1 MQCMDRTSLEGYL
14 SQGLSLGEI
23 GKRFGKHEATVAYWL
38 KKHGL
43 VAVNRDKHTAKGDLD
58 QHDLEKLVD
67 EGASIAE
74 IAEKVGR
81 SKATVRHWLGQYGLQ
96 THALSGASSR
106 PGVDQARIS
115 GQTEPLLECPHHG
128 DVRHILEGR
137 GYYRCR
143 QCRIEA
149 VVRRRRKVKKTL
161 VAEAGGKCR
170 LCGYSRCL
178 AALEFHHVDPTTK
191 KFELSRRGARSI
203 ATLRSEARKC
213 VLLCANCHAE
223 VEAGAVEL
231 P

>member
-1 MQCMDRTSLEGYL
+1 MQCMDRASLEEFL
-14 SQGLSLGEI
+14 SQGLSLAEI

-43 VAVNRDKHTAKGDLD
+43 AAVNRDKHTAKGGLD
-58 QHDLEKLVD
+58 QRDLEMLVD
-67 EGASIAE
+67 TGASLAE

-96 THALSGASSR
+96 THAPPGAPSR
-106 PGVDQARIS
+106 PGVDQAQAS
-115 GQTEPLLECPHHG
+115 GQAEPILECPQHG
-128 DVRHILEGR
+128 NVRHILEGR

-149 VVRRRRKVKKTL
+149 VVRRRRKVKRTL

-191 KFELSRRGARSI
+191 KFGLSRRGARSI
-203 ATLRSEARKC
+203 ATLRCEARKC
-213 VLLCANCHAE
+213 VLLCSNCHAE
-223 VEAGAVEL
+223 VEAGAAEL

>member
-1 MQCMDRTSLEGYL
+1 MQCMDRASLEEFL
-14 SQGLSLGEI
+14 SQGLSLAEI

-43 VAVNRDKHTAKGDLD
+43 AAVNSDKHTAKGGLD
-58 QHDLEKLVD
+58 QRNLEKLVD
-67 EGASIAE
+67 AGASIAE

-96 THALSGASSR
+96 THALSGGPSR
-106 PGVDQARIS
+106 PGVDQARTS
-115 GQTEPLLECPHHG
+115 GQAEPVLECPRHG
-128 DVRHILEGR
+128 DVRHILESR

-161 VAEAGGKCR
+161 VAEAGGKCC

-191 KFELSRRGARSI
+191 KFGLSRRGARSI

-213 VLLCANCHAE
+213 VLLCSNCHAE
-223 VEAGAVEL
+223 VEAGAAEL